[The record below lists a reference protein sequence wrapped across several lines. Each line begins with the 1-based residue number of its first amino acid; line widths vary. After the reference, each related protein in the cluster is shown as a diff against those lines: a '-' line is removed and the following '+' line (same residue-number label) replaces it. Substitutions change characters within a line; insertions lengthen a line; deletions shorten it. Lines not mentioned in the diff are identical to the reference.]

1 MAGVLYTIFIYPLEL
16 LFEVLFNVANDY
28 YDNPAISIV
37 VLSLCIN
44 LLLLP
49 LYSNA
54 DKLQKK
60 ERDLEASIA
69 DGTAHIKKAFKGDER
84 MMILQTYYRQNNY
97 SPFYVFKDSVPLLLQ
112 IPFFITAYR
121 FLSGLEIL
129 NNASLGPITSLG
141 VPDGLLAV
149 AGTHINVLP
158 ILMTLINLISGWIY
172 SKGIPLKSKIQMYLL
187 ALVFLVLLY
196 DSPSGLVFY
205 WTLNNVFSL
214 GKNIVIKLSEGKLKK
229 TSESEDTNDKSK
241 SYTGVFLLSG
251 LILTILVGLLIPS
264 GVIVSSTAD
273 FINFSNL
280 KTPNTYIVRSGFIAL
295 GCFLVWG
302 GIFYGVASK
311 TGRKIISHVW
321 LSFVFISLITYLY
334 FGTDHGLLT
343 RTLAFQKVF
352 ENDFSSVIINLL
364 VCIAVSVIV
373 ILLSRYYRNVALIVL
388 LVISIAC
395 TKIVIDNMTSIENN
409 YTDTVESLNFDIPS
423 YNLST
428 LGNNVMVIMLDRA
441 CGYLVPYIFDELP
454 YLQDEFDGFT
464 FYPNTV
470 SFGSYTKTGSP
481 ALFGGYDYTP
491 QNIVADTETT
501 LREMQN
507 NALSV
512 MPLLFRDEGY
522 EVTVCDPPYAG
533 YQQIPD
539 TTVFDQPGYEGINA
553 YITMNNPYFDDCD
566 YYGQQDIVLNRDLF
580 CYSLMKVC
588 PLMFQGFLYD
598 NGRYWGVEIDDTSV
612 EYTIPQVITDVSH
625 AVGVDQ
631 EAMNNYEIL
640 RNLPSITN
648 IVDDDTDTFMY
659 ITNKLTHSPMLFQE
673 PFYTPAQTIDN
684 SDYEYVHSYLF
695 DDSESEPLF
704 DIYNVAFYTHYES
717 NAAAYVM
724 LGQYFDYMRQMG
736 VWDNT
741 RIIIVA
747 DHSTPLLFADTTI
760 PNCAD
765 GFGIRIDG
773 YNPVLMVKD
782 FGATG
787 FTINDEVITNADV
800 PYIAVNGLIDNPV
813 NPFTENP
820 IIPLTQYEGV
830 ICAYDSW
837 DVNVITDTGADGDA
851 YRFVDGYWFCFD
863 GTDVL
868 DRSSWYMIAYG

>member
-1 MAGVLYTIFIYPLEL
+1 MTGILFTIFIYPLEL

-60 ERDLEASIA
+60 ERELEASIA
-69 DGTAHIKKAFKGDER
+69 DGAAHIKKAFKGDER
-84 MMILQTYYRQNNY
+84 MMILQTYYRQNSY

-121 FLSGLEIL
+121 FLSGLDVL
-129 NNASLGPITSLG
+129 NNASLGPISSLG
-141 VPDGLLAV
+141 APDGLLV
-149 AGTHINVLP
+149 IAGTAINVLP

-172 SKGIPLKSKIQMYLL
+172 SKGIPFKSKIQMYLL
-187 ALVFLVLLY
+187 ALIFLVLLY

-205 WTLNNVFSL
+205 WTLNNLFSL
-214 GKNIVIKLSEGKLKK
+214 GKNIVIKLSEGRIKK
-229 TSESEDTNDKSK
+229 VSQTDDSNNLSK
-241 SYTGVFLLSG
+241 SDTGIFLLSG
-251 LILTILVGLLIPS
+251 LILAILVGLLIPS

-273 FINFSNL
+273 FINYSNL
-280 KTPNTYIVRSGFIAL
+280 KTPNAYIVRSGLIAF

-302 GIFYGVASK
+302 GIFYGVSGSR
-311 TGRKIISHVW
+311 GRKIISRVW
-321 LSFVFISLITYLY
+321 LSCVFVSLITYLY

-352 ENDFSSVIINLL
+352 ENELSSVIINLL
-364 VCIAVSVIV
+364 VCIAVSALVI
-373 ILLSRYYRNVALIVL
+373 ILARYYKNVAVIVL
-388 LVISIAC
+388 LIISIAC
-395 TKIVIDNMTSIENN
+395 VKIVIDNMTSIESN
-409 YTDTVESLNFDIPS
+409 YNTTIKNLDFDIPS
-423 YNLST
+423 YSLST
-428 LGNNVMVIMLDRA
+428 EGNNVMVIMLDRA

-454 YLQDEFDGFT
+454 YLEEQFDGFT
-464 FYPNTV
+464 FYPNAV
-470 SFGSYTKTGSP
+470 SFGSYTKTASP

-491 QNIVADTETT
+491 QSIVADTDTT

-507 NALSV
+507 ESLSV
-512 MPLLFRDEGY
+512 MPLLFRDAGY

-533 YQQIPD
+533 YQIIPD
-539 TTVFDQPGYEGINA
+539 LSVFDQPGYEGINA

-566 YYGQQDIVLNRDLF
+566 YYAQQDIVLDRNLY

-588 PLMFQGFLYD
+588 PVLFQDFLYD
-598 NGRYWGVEIDDTSV
+598 NGRYWGVEVDDSSV
-612 EYTIPQVITDVSH
+612 EYSIPQVASDVSH

-648 IVDDDTDTFMY
+648 IVDGDTDTFMC

-673 PFYTPAQTIDN
+673 PNYTPAQVVDN
-684 SDYEYVHSYLF
+684 SEYENVHSYLF
-695 DDSESEPLF
+695 DDTDSEPLF
-704 DIYNVAFYTHYES
+704 DINYGTFYSHYEA
-717 NAAAYVM
+717 NAAAYVV

-747 DHSTPLLFADTTI
+747 DHSIPLYYADTTI
-760 PNCAD
+760 PNCD
-765 GFGIRIDG
+765 EGFGIRIDG
-773 YNPVLMVKD
+773 YNPVLLVKD

-787 FTINDEVITNADV
+787 FNINEEVITNADV

-813 NPFTENP
+813 NPFTGNP
-820 IIPLTQYEGV
+820 IIPLSQFEGV

-837 DVNVITDTGADGDA
+837 DVNVVTDTGSDGDA

-863 GTDVL
+863 GTNVL
-868 DRSSWYMIAYG
+868 DRSSWNMIAYG